1 MIQVTGGIY
10 ILHLKHHVVTPA
22 LSYLGLGGEQA
33 VNLITGTFLAEGNS
47 GGWTYLK

>member
-22 LSYLGLGGEQA
+22 LNYLELGDEQA
-33 VNLITGTFLAEGNS
+33 INLVTDTFLAEGNS